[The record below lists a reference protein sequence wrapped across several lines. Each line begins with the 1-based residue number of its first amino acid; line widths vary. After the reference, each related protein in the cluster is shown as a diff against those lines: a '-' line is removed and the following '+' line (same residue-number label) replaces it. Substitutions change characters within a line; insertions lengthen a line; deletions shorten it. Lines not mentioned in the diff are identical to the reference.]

1 MCLRLNLVDI
11 LYYFAVGRD
20 RLRVKVL
27 DINQNVHRFA
37 TKVFLKGAV
46 TGLHGSSI
54 LHTIF
59 FFGIYFIYISNAIP
73 KVPIPSSTHSPTH
86 PLPLLGPGIPLC

>member
-59 FFGIYFIYISNAIP
+59 FFGIYCI
-73 KVPIPSSTHSPTH
+73 
-86 PLPLLGPGIPLC
+86 